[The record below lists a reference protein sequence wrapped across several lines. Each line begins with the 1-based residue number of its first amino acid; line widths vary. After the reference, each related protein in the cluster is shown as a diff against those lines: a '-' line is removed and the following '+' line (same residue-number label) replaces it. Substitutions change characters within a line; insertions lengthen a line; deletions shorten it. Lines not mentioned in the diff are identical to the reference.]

1 MKTDSD
7 LSIRIIKKIVF
18 VCIILICLF
27 TVGVKAAKSDLES
40 ITICFADDTEK
51 TVMTS
56 KVKVSDILE
65 ENHIIMLADEV
76 VTPDLNSNID
86 FTKKITISKATED
99 KVIVAEDVESVSTE
113 EILGKY
119 VTIKEKI
126 IVEQVEIPFETI
138 TKDISKE
145 GADTTDRVLQN
156 GKNGLKEIKYR
167 VKYQDET
174 EIERNIIS
182 ETVIQEPVDKIIQIS
197 NKITSRSAL
206 RGGGIPIGNIASSVE
221 GMQGNAVTMNASA
234 YTAATCGKAPGSA
247 GYGITSSGAAA
258 RSYYTV
264 AAGGAYPIGTV
275 VYIPYFASAP
285 NGGWFVVQDRG
296 GAISNN
302 RIDIYFDSIEECRQF
317 GRRNIECYIYN

>member
-1 MKTDSD
+1 MKTDSE
-7 LSIRIIKKIVF
+7 LSKRIIKKIVF
-18 VCIILICLF
+18 ACIILIGLF
-27 TVGVKAAKSDLES
+27 AIGVKASKSDLES
-40 ITICFADDTEK
+40 VTIAFTDNTEK

-65 ENHIIMLADEV
+65 ENHIILLADEV

-86 FTKKITISKATED
+86 FTRQIIISKATEE
-99 KVIVAEDVESVSTE
+99 KIIIAEDVESVSTE
-113 EILGKY
+113 EILGNY
-119 VTIKEKI
+119 VTITEKI
-126 IVEQVEIPFETI
+126 ITEQVEIPFETV

-145 GADTTDRVLQN
+145 GTDTTDRVIQN

-167 VKYQDET
+167 VKYQDQQ
-174 EIERNIIS
+174 EISRDVIS
-182 ETVIQEPVDKIIQIS
+182 ETVIEEPVDKIIQIS
-197 NKITSRSAL
+197 TKVTSRSAL
-206 RGGGIPIGNIASSVE
+206 RGGTSLETLAASAQ
-221 GMQGNAVTMNASA
+221 GMNARAVTLNASA

-302 RIDIYFDSIEECRQF
+302 RIDIYFDTIGECKQF
-317 GRRNIECYIYN
+317 GRRSLECYIYN